1 MTEDRI
7 EGDVKKQ
14 FGRLQDAMG
23 RARGDIGQQAQGKFN
38 EATGAVR
45 EMSGHVREVANDL
58 YDEFEAYAQDK
69 PLLVGAAL
77 LGIGIAIGL
86 AMRGPPRTIY
96 VKK

>member
-7 EGDVKKQ
+7 EGGVKKE
-14 FGRLQDAMG
+14 FGRLQEAMG

-38 EATGAVR
+38 EATGAAQEVA
-45 EMSGHVREVANDL
+45 GHVREVANDL
-58 YDEFEAYAQDK
+58 YEEFEAYAQEK

-77 LGIGIAIGL
+77 LGLGVAIGL
-86 AMRGPPRTIY
+86 AMRGPPKTIY